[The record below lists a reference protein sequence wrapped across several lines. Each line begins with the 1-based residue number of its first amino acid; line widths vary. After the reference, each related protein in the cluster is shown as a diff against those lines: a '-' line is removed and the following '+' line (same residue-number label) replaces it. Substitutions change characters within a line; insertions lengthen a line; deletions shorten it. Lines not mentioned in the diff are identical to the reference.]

1 MSTLLLRYDDVIA
14 MIMSLLITSLLLPFV
29 IRYAAQLNMQD
40 MPDARKVHVHA
51 MPRTGGLAMLF
62 GLMISFLV
70 VGLDSRDV
78 EAIVLGV
85 GVIAVTGIIDDM
97 FGIKSWQKFIGE
109 ILAAIVFIAWS
120 GVSLHSLGNLL
131 GIGDIVTGSFAP
143 LVTVVGIVG
152 VINALNLSDGLDG
165 LAAGLGLIACLFMA
179 FFGFS
184 GHSFDCLPVL
194 FVLMGTLLAF
204 LVYNAHPARVF
215 MGDTGSLMLGYIL
228 ATTAVAFAGTPDSS
242 IQPISMAL
250 ILALPILD
258 TVYVMS
264 RRICRGCS
272 PFSPDKTHLHHRLL
286 ALGIPHGAVVSILYV
301 VMTLF
306 GVLAVVMRDQAE
318 YVQFFC
324 GVLLALAVF
333 AGMAL
338 LERRHYHWRETS
350 CGNVLSEIAI
360 YKKITAL
367 SGQSIPLVTWMIP
380 LVLLACALTLNVSDD
395 DAVLT
400 ASVLILTLAI
410 YPWRAHTDRLHVAH
424 GLIFLS
430 VVFIMAVFA
439 FEGNTRTQM
448 IYAAF
453 SVFMAVWVLLKLL
466 FRRQGR
472 DFFTSGFEVL
482 VLLVV
487 ASGFLFI
494 RSSHALSAQETAIV
508 QLTLIESVPVLMA
521 IKIVLRRQPHRNIH
535 LMLGLSLVLV
545 VLLIH

>member
-1 MSTLLLRYDDVIA
+1 MNMLLLRYDDMIA
-14 MIMSLLITSLLLPFV
+14 LIMSLLVTSLLLPFV
-29 IRYAAQLNMQD
+29 IRYANQLNMQD
-40 MPDARKVHVHA
+40 TPDARKVHIHT
-51 MPRTGGLAMLF
+51 MPRTGGLAMLS
-62 GLMISFLV
+62 GLIVSFLV
-70 VGLDSRDV
+70 VGPASRCV

-120 GVSLHSLGNLL
+120 GISLHSLGDLL
-131 GIGDIVTGSFAP
+131 GVGVIVTGSFGP
-143 LVTVVGIVG
+143 LITVVGIVG

-165 LAAGLGLIACLFMA
+165 LAGGLGFIACLFMV

-184 GHSFDCLPVL
+184 SHSFDCLPVL
-194 FVLMGTLLAF
+194 FVLMGALLAF
-204 LVYNAHPARVF
+204 LVYNAHPAKVF

-242 IQPISMAL
+242 IQPVSMAL

-264 RRICRGCS
+264 RRICQGCS

-306 GVLAVVMRDQAE
+306 GVLAVVMREQPE
-318 YVQFFC
+318 YVQFAC

-333 AGMAL
+333 AGVAL
-338 LERRHYHWRETS
+338 LEHRHYCWREAV
-350 CGNVLSEIAI
+350 GGEVLPEAAI

-367 SGQSIPLVTWMIP
+367 SGQSIPLITWMIP
-380 LVLLACALTLNVSDD
+380 LVLFACAWTLDVSDD
-395 DAVLT
+395 YAVL
-400 ASVLILTLAI
+400 AVGVLILTLVM
-410 YPWRAHTDRLHVAH
+410 YPWTEHTDRLHVAH

-430 VVFIMAVFA
+430 VIFIMVVFA

-453 SVFMAVWVLLKLL
+453 SAFMAVWVLLKLL

-482 VLLVV
+482 VLLIVV
-487 ASGFLFI
+487 SGFLFI
-494 RSSHALSAQETAIV
+494 HSSHALSAQETTIV

-545 VLLIH
+545 FFLIH